1 MKKIIKI
8 MSLSLM
14 ISISLT
20 VNAKSISEFEEEIKN
35 LSFEEQEKIF
45 YKYMNSSGNKTETYP
60 FLGYMY
66 YNGFGVEKN
75 TKAAIHIF
83 QRTADD
89 GSKIGYYLLG
99 RHYIETG
106 NDVDKGLNYLIQASD
121 AKLVEATLYIGKIYK
136 EGIGVIQDNYY
147 STEYYYK
154 AAKIGSAEAKYII
167 AQDLL
172 KSIEVQKRNRGLIFL
187 TESADS
193 KYAPACSQLKDLYI
207 TKNNII
213 TQDIKKHFTYLLCLA
228 DKGDLD
234 SIKKVA
240 EYYAKGFI
248 VMINNK
254 SSYDYYNKYI
264 KIVKDPKT
272 EEEIE
277 TYYKAAISHIKIKK
291 YNEAANLLKRLS
303 SQGHSESS
311 NVLGRLYES
320 NYLGNANLSESLKY
334 YKIANEQGFENDN
347 EVFRLIEDIKKEKK

>member
-45 YKYMNSSGNKTETYP
+45 YKYMNSSGNKNETYP

-66 YNGFGVEKN
+66 YNGFGVTKN

-83 QRTADD
+83 QRTADE
-89 GSKIGYYLLG
+89 GSKIGHYLLG
-99 RHYIETG
+99 RHYIENG
-106 NDVDKGLNYLIQASD
+106 NDVTKGLNYLIQASD
-121 AKLVEATLYIGKIYK
+121 SNLIEATLYIGKIYK
-136 EGIGVIQDNYY
+136 EGIGVIQDDYY
-147 STEYYYK
+147 SSEYYYK
-154 AAKIGSAEAKYII
+154 AAKIGSTEAKYII

-172 KSIEVQKRNRGLIFL
+172 KSIEVSKRNKGLAFL
-187 TESADS
+187 TESAEGR
-193 KYAPACSQLKDLYI
+193 YAPACRQLKDLYI
-207 TKNNII
+207 SKNNII
-213 TQDIKKHFTYLLCLA
+213 TQDVKKHFTYLLCLA
-228 DKGDLD
+228 DTGDLE
-234 SIKKVA
+234 SIQKVA

-254 SSYDYYNKYI
+254 LSYNYYNKYV
-264 KIVKDPKT
+264 KIVKEPKT
-272 EEEIE
+272 EDEIE
-277 TYYKAAISHIKIKK
+277 TYYKAAISNIKMKK
-291 YNEAANLLKRLS
+291 YNEAVNLLKITS

-320 NYLGNANLSESLKY
+320 NYLGNPNLKNSLKY
-334 YKIANEQGFENDN
+334 YKLANQQGFESEI
-347 EVFRLIEDIKKEKK
+347 EVLRLIEKIKKDGK